1 MQKKNLRQTDGMPL
15 YLGIAAAILLLIYFI
30 LQSGPSQA
38 YTESLLAKQGI
49 TNLGSA
55 GTYTYIGY
63 VVSFLIYPGIFLIL
77 LAVGAGKPRRGSTFA
92 VLWLIIS
99 ALNVISS
106 VYGMIK
112 PSDLKTIAAV
122 MVPGGFYLYS
132 SLGLLGSLCVLASC
146 IVFLKRLHTPEF
158 LPGNGETPAQGQ

>member
-1 MQKKNLRQTDGMPL
+1 MQKKNLRRTDGMPL
-15 YLGIAAAILLLIYFI
+15 YLGVAAAVLLLLYFI
-30 LQSGPSQA
+30 LQAGPSQA
-38 YTESLLAKQGI
+38 YTQSLLANQGI
-49 TNLGSA
+49 TNLNPTG
-55 GTYTYIGY
+55 TYIGY
-63 VVSFLIYPGIFLIL
+63 VISFLIYPGIFLIL

-92 VLWLIIS
+92 VLWLVIA

-112 PSDLKTIAAV
+112 PSDLKTIADV

-146 IVFLKRLHTPEF
+146 IMLLKRLHTPEF
-158 LPGNGETPAQGQ
+158 LPENGETPAQDR